1 MSGTVTADSSDLWS
15 SCGPSILPRESLC
28 LSSDQP
34 DIAVHSGD
42 SNFADSVVKYFDVAQ
57 SNAVEQ
63 LVALKDGLRTVE
75 TKIFWQRLMEGVTS
89 ICGAQYGFVAK
100 ATATDGGWGGQKTNG
115 RSFPLGVAYSRRE
128 DGHHIEEMSR
138 DHRYLAC
145 STLRAHMNHAKV
157 FLIPEKLGSFLQS
170 EADQLPFPA
179 EAYLGVPLFLEGH
192 CIAYFGLLWSKDGLQ
207 RRNLPWS
214 YLELILHSLEEMIIP
229 RVLAGEKFDETV
241 TPNSI
246 ETVSTENPHNDSC
259 QAVSNSA
266 APFSFQPLKPYARSL
281 SHELRTPMQ
290 GVVGMLDVMHATV
303 REALDN
309 QPNAET
315 FRLFQSLKEN
325 IEAVQDSA
333 RRAVEAADNVVHA
346 YDLNM
351 EVPKTPSKEV
361 QEEILGDVSIP
372 PANVHDSRPSIFIEG
387 NNIAVNPFKRR
398 RSNAVDWGYAPSS
411 KRRSRLVARELS
423 PRTEE
428 VKHAV
433 LESDQIVYSAPEHH
447 MEEVVA
453 NAVKQTPS
461 LAARRS
467 ASHIILEGPSLMGPV
482 FRHTKIR
489 DLLRLVINESLNVG
503 DRPDSAVGEATAFGE
518 RIEVRSRSSNG
529 EVSSKIIEWLVDS
542 TVPETVFVDD
552 RDLAK
557 LISCVFLNA
566 VKFTERGEVT
576 VSVTLNRKSHSI
588 LISVK
593 DTGTGIPAA
602 FLPNLFKPFS
612 REDDSTTRSKEGLGL
627 GLLVAK
633 GLSRKMGGDL
643 TCVRSSTSGPA
654 HGSEFEIRVPI
665 SPVDALRRPLTPMDR
680 PRSVSQISLVENG
693 HDSDVSCETRPDS
706 RGRDTNPPGGSSPPG
721 TNGSQQLSPESM
733 DAGNCPSPCGVFATP
748 KSARVPIGRHTHDH
762 TLAEKYPLTFL
773 VAEDNKIN
781 RRVLV
786 NMLGKL
792 GYHDVYEAFDG
803 KEAVRIMDDIL
814 LSHYP
819 SPAPAT
825 PPTEDHE
832 HQSSN
837 NMPSQGRSPAK
848 KLVDVVLMDLWM
860 PEMDGY
866 EATSRIFEL
875 VDKHTPHIKPH
886 SRKKLQAPSSFS
898 LGPMDDSIPSPASS
912 PLSPTVLA
920 VSADVTDEALGRA
933 CKVGMEGYMT
943 KPYKLSDLERLIL
956 EFCGGKA
963 NST

>member
-1 MSGTVTADSSDLWS
+1 MSGTVTADSPDLWS
-15 SCGPSILPRESLC
+15 SCTPSILPRKSLC

-34 DIAVHSGD
+34 GVAVHSGD
-42 SNFADSVVKYFDVAQ
+42 SNFAESVVKYFDVAQ

-63 LVALKDGLRTVE
+63 LVALKDELRMVE

-100 ATATDGGWGGQKTNG
+100 TTATDGEVV
-115 RSFPLGVAYSRRE
+115 SSPLGVAYSQRE

-138 DHRYLAC
+138 DHRYFAC
-145 STLRAHMNHAKV
+145 STLRDRMKHAKM
-157 FLIPEKLGSFLQS
+157 FLIPEKLGSFLQN
-170 EADQLPFPA
+170 EADQLPSAA
-179 EAYLGVPLFLEGH
+179 EAYLGVPLFSQGK
-192 CIAYFGLLWSKDGLQ
+192 CIAYFGLLWSKDGLK

-214 YLELILHSLEEMIIP
+214 YLEMILHSLEEMIIQ
-229 RVLAGEKFDETV
+229 RVLTGAESDDAARLNGVGSASTQHV
-241 TPNSI
+241 PSGPGGVINNSP
-246 ETVSTENPHNDSC
+246 T
-259 QAVSNSA
+259 
-266 APFSFQPLKPYARSL
+266 PFSFQPLKPYARSL

-303 REALDN
+303 REALDSSFS
-309 QPNAET
+309 AET
-315 FRLFQSLKEN
+315 LHVFQSLKEN

-351 EVPKTPSKEV
+351 EVPETPTKEMH
-361 QEEILGDVSIP
+361 QEIFSDVSVQP
-372 PANVHDSRPSIFIEG
+372 TNVHDSRPSIFIEG
-387 NNIAVNPFKRR
+387 NNIAVNPYKRR
-398 RSNAVDWGYAPSS
+398 RSSADWGYAPSS
-411 KRRSRLVARELS
+411 KRRSRPVARGLS

-428 VKHAV
+428 VRHAV
-433 LESDQIVYSAPEHH
+433 HESDQIVYAAPEHH

-489 DLLRLVINESLNVG
+489 NLLRLVINESLHVG
-503 DRPDSAVGEATAFGE
+503 ERPDSAVGEATAFGE

-529 EVSSKIIEWLVDS
+529 DVSSKIIEWFVDS

-566 VKFTERGEVT
+566 VKFTERGNIT
-576 VSVTLNRKSHSI
+576 VSVTLNRRSQSI
-588 LISVK
+588 LISVQ

-654 HGSEFEIRVPI
+654 RGSEFEIRVPV
-665 SPVDALRRPLTPMDR
+665 SPVDALRGPITPTNR
-680 PRSVSQISLVENG
+680 PRNISHIDFTDSG
-693 HDSDVSCETRPDS
+693 HDSDVSTETKPDI
-706 RGRDTNPPGGSSPPG
+706 GARDVNLVDGSTPA
-721 TNGSQQLSPESM
+721 QQLSPESM
-733 DAGNCPSPCGVFATP
+733 DTGNCPTPCGVFATP
-748 KSARVPIGRHTHDH
+748 KSTRVPIGRHTHDN

-786 NMLGKL
+786 NMLAKL
-792 GYHDVYEAFDG
+792 GYRDVYEAFDG
-803 KEAVRIMDDIL
+803 KEAVRIMDNIL

-819 SPAPAT
+819 SPTPAT
-825 PPTEDHE
+825 PPRDGYE
-832 HQSSN
+832 HQKQSS
-837 NMPSQGRSPAK
+837 MPSRGRSQSEKP

-866 EATSRIFEL
+866 EATRHIFEL
-875 VDKHTPHIKPH
+875 VDKHTPHIRSYSGRKRRPH
-886 SRKKLQAPSSFS
+886 SSFG
-898 LGPMDDSIPSPASS
+898 LGSMEGSIPSPTLS

-920 VSADVTDEALGRA
+920 VSADVTDEALTRA
-933 CKVGMEGYMT
+933 SKVGMEGYMT
-943 KPYKLSDLERLIL
+943 KPYKLSDLERLIV
-956 EFCGGKA
+956 EFCGDKA
-963 NST
+963 IPA